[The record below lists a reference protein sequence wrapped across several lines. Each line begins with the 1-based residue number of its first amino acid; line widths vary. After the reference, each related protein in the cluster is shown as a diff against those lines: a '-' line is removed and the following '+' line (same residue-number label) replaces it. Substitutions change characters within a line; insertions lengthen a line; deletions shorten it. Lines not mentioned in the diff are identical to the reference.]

1 MVLPAGCQLRDNVV
15 EIAVR
20 LDELVNLA
28 AMVGT
33 ELLIIDAETT
43 PRSFGNEIRWNQAA
57 YRLGIVR

>member
-1 MVLPAGCQLRDNVV
+1 VLSQSVTTE
-15 EIAVR
+15 EI
-20 LDELVNLA
+20 VNLA